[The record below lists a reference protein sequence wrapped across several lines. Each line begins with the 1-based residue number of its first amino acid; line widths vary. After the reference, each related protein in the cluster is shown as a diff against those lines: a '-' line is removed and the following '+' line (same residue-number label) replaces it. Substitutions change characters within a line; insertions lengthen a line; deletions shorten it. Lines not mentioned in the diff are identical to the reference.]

1 MTGSGDLGLGADEK
15 LNPEDGLHHD
25 AEKGE
30 GMKKVIY
37 WVGGQTGAEDYRHCV
52 GHRTRIGRA
61 HRSSGV

>member
-1 MTGSGDLGLGADEK
+1 MTGSGDQGLGADEK

-37 WVGGQTGAEDYRHCV
+37 CPIRGLGVGW
-52 GHRTRIGRA
+52 
-61 HRSSGV
+61 RSRKEAKR